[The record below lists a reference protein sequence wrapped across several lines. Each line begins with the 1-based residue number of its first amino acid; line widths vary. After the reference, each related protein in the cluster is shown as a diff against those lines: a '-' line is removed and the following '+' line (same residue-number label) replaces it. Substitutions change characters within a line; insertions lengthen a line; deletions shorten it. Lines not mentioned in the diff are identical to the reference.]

1 MLGDRGDHAC
11 CDRCA
16 GAGTAA
22 RIARRR
28 LLKAAVFRPA
38 DARPADARTADARTD
53 DARTDDARA
62 DDARARF
69 ATSGDL
75 PRAVTG
81 TIIDVSPHLLVIS
94 HGAGQ
99 SGSP

>member
-38 DARPADARTADARTD
+38 DARTD
-53 DARTDDARA
+53 DARPA
-62 DDARARF
+62 D
-69 ATSGDL
+69 
-75 PRAVTG
+75 
-81 TIIDVSPHLLVIS
+81 
-94 HGAGQ
+94 
-99 SGSP
+99 GSA